1 MKLITLALVTV
12 VLYGSDTCYT
22 VQLLSTNS
30 SKNNTK
36 MLEGREYPDECK
48 LMEIG
53 STLTV
58 RCGCFEKIDTAQKE
72 LPKFKNTYKEAV
84 VASTYKY
91 RFDDVA
97 KNDIIKNNVPKSE
110 VAKNDTIKSDTAKSS
125 AAEVHKKTEIITVL
139 PSHEE
144 VLKDEDVPESKK
156 EVTSPEALPATEPSQ
171 EDNEKDKK
179 EKKKKN
185 LKSSA
190 SSL

>member
-72 LPKFKNTYKEAV
+72 LPKFKSKYKEAV

-97 KNDIIKNNVPKSE
+97 K
-110 VAKNDTIKSDTAKSS
+110 
-125 AAEVHKKTEIITVL
+125 
-139 PSHEE
+139 PSNISINRSRGE
-144 VLKDEDVPESKK
+144 DETKI
-156 EVTSPEALPATEPSQ
+156 L
-171 EDNEKDKK
+171 
-179 EKKKKN
+179 
-185 LKSSA
+185 
-190 SSL
+190 